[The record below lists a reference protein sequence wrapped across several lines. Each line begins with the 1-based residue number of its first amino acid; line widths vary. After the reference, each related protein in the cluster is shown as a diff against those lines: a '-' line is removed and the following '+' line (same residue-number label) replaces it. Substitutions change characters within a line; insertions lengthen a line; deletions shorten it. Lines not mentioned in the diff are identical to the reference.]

1 MGEKEEEKT
10 IRKII
15 ILLTVAAILIVSVFT
30 NDLHQLVFRFPNSPH
45 FRIKI
50 TAMVLFYGDSGMDL
64 DLSDRDGNHS
74 DQKKQNSG
82 KETVLAASD
91 SGNIASGV
99 EYRKYTP
106 PAFHQN
112 HCRGYD
118 GSVLSFNGGNFS
130 GLYIMWIDTDQ

>member
-1 MGEKEEEKT
+1 
-10 IRKII
+10 
-15 ILLTVAAILIVSVFT
+15 
-30 NDLHQLVFRFPNSPH
+30 
-45 FRIKI
+45 
-50 TAMVLFYGDSGMDL
+50 MDF
-64 DLSDRDGNHS
+64 DLSDRDGNYS

-82 KETVLAASD
+82 KETVLAAGD
-91 SGNIASGV
+91 SGNIASGM

-118 GSVLSFNGGNFS
+118 GSVLPFNGSNFS

>member
-1 MGEKEEEKT
+1 
-10 IRKII
+10 
-15 ILLTVAAILIVSVFT
+15 
-30 NDLHQLVFRFPNSPH
+30 
-45 FRIKI
+45 
-50 TAMVLFYGDSGMDL
+50 MDL

-82 KETVLAASD
+82 KETVLDAGD
-91 SGNIASGV
+91 SGNITSGM

>member
-1 MGEKEEEKT
+1 
-10 IRKII
+10 
-15 ILLTVAAILIVSVFT
+15 
-30 NDLHQLVFRFPNSPH
+30 
-45 FRIKI
+45 
-50 TAMVLFYGDSGMDL
+50 MDL

-91 SGNIASGV
+91 SGNITSGM

-118 GSVLSFNGGNFS
+118 GSVLPFNGNNFS

>member
-1 MGEKEEEKT
+1 
-10 IRKII
+10 
-15 ILLTVAAILIVSVFT
+15 
-30 NDLHQLVFRFPNSPH
+30 
-45 FRIKI
+45 
-50 TAMVLFYGDSGMDL
+50 MDL

-91 SGNIASGV
+91 SGNIASGM